1 MEVGLNAPW
10 KVLPYSAGHIFV
22 DVDGGIS
29 KLGENNVHHPFPTSM
44 TNAVIIDDVLI
55 GTWVDHELRLARMA
69 AIDLNCDL
77 QNGPKR
83 GELRAHGNSSHHQ
96 VAGAL
101 WSHTVESEPLAICA
115 NDEMI
120 VFALWKRGI
129 YAIDKD
135 ANELWRIANPE
146 FSEISKLPRGDEI
159 VAITI
164 DSTVNLWTRGGGCA
178 KISCEDGSEI
188 EKDYLEI
195 IGNITQVFLG
205 DIHLLCTS
213 EGEIWAYDGEKIQQI
228 AIIDKPIRDAVF
240 DETWRFLTWEGDLI
254 LEPLEKKIRQEL
266 PVQLLKQD
274 DDWMVI
280 DNQGIISPF
289 MD

>member
-1 MEVGLNAPW
+1 MEVGANAPW
-10 KVLPYSAGHIFV
+10 KVLPYSEGHIV
-22 DVDGGIS
+22 IDVDGGMS
-29 KLGENNVHHPFPTSM
+29 RLGDDTIHRPFPISL
-44 TNAVIIDDVLI
+44 TNAVIIDDILV

-69 AIDLNCDL
+69 ALDLNSDF
-77 QNGPKR
+77 QKGPTR
-83 GELRAHGNSSHHQ
+83 GDLRAKGNSSYHQ

-129 YAIDKD
+129 YAIDKE
-135 ANELWRIANPE
+135 ANELWRIASPE
-146 FSEISKLPRGDEI
+146 FEEISKLPRGSEI
-159 VAITI
+159 IAITI
-164 DSTVNLWTRGGGCA
+164 DDTVNLWTRGGGYA
-178 KISCEDGSEI
+178 QISCKDGSQI
-188 EKDYLEI
+188 EKNCLDI
-195 IGNITQVFLG
+195 KGNITQVFRG
-205 DIHLLCTS
+205 DVHLLCTS
-213 EGEIWAYDGEKIQQI
+213 DGEIWAYDGDLPQQI

-254 LEPLEKKIRQEL
+254 LEPLQKNSRDDL
-266 PVQLLKQD
+266 PVQLLKQG

-280 DNQGIISPF
+280 DNQGVISPF

>member
-1 MEVGLNAPW
+1 MN
-10 KVLPYSAGHIFV
+10 Y
-22 DVDGGIS
+22 
-29 KLGENNVHHPFPTSM
+29 
-44 TNAVIIDDVLI
+44 
-55 GTWVDHELRLARMA
+55 
-69 AIDLNCDL
+69 
-77 QNGPKR
+77 
-83 GELRAHGNSSHHQ
+83 GELPIQN
-96 VAGAL
+96 
-101 WSHTVESEPLAICA
+101 
-115 NDEMI
+115 
-120 VFALWKRGI
+120 
-129 YAIDKD
+129 
-135 ANELWRIANPE
+135 

-164 DSTVNLWTRGGGCA
+164 DDTVNLWTRGGGCA

-266 PVQLLKQD
+266 PVQLLKQG

>member
-22 DVDGGIS
+22 DVDGGIT

-69 AIDLNCDL
+69 AIDLNCDFK
-77 QNGPKR
+77 NGPNR
-83 GELRAHGNSSHHQ
+83 GELRAHGNSSLHQ
-96 VAGAL
+96 VAGSL

-164 DSTVNLWTRGGGCA
+164 NDTVNLWTRGGGCA
-178 KISCEDGSEI
+178 KISCEDGSEV
-188 EKDYLEI
+188 EKDCLEI
-195 IGNITQVFLG
+195 IGNITQVYLG
-205 DIHLLCTS
+205 DVHLLCTS
-213 EGEIWAYDGEKIQQI
+213 EGEIWGYDGENVHQI

-266 PVQLLKQD
+266 PVQLLKQGEQ
-274 DDWMVI
+274 WMVI

>member
-1 MEVGLNAPW
+1 MEVGATAPW
-10 KVLPYSAGHIFV
+10 KVLPYSGGHILM

-29 KLGENNVHHPFPTSM
+29 RLGEDTIYHPFPISL
-44 TNAVIIDDVLI
+44 TNAVVIDDVLV

-69 AIDLNCDL
+69 ALDLNSDFEH
-77 QNGPKR
+77 GPTR
-83 GELRAHGNSSHHQ
+83 GDLRAQGNSSHHQ

-115 NDEMI
+115 NNEMI

-146 FSEISKLPRGDEI
+146 FKEISKLPRGNEI

-164 DSTVNLWTRGGGCA
+164 DDTVNLWTRGGGCA
-178 KISCEDGSEI
+178 KISCEDGKEI
-188 EKDYLEI
+188 ENSCLPI
-195 IGNITQVFLG
+195 IGNVTQVFRG
-205 DIHLLCTS
+205 DVHLLCTS
-213 EGEIWAYDGEKIQQI
+213 EGEIWGYDGDDLQQI
-228 AIIDKPIRDAVF
+228 AVVDKPIRDAVF
-240 DETWRFLTWEGDLI
+240 DEIWRFLTWEGDLI
-254 LEPLEKKIRQEL
+254 LEPLQKNTRYEL
-266 PVQLLKQD
+266 PVQLLKQV

-280 DNQGIISPF
+280 DNQGNLSPF
-289 MD
+289 LD